1 MTCDVVVSVWHE
13 SGFVLLL
20 FHSASKRSAR
30 KSSMEDTKYC
40 GADSLNDAMN
50 RLFTARYARHAL
62 LRSGTRALSVRTH
75 LSAAPVSHVKFEAIR
90 FFSDATSKPEEQHET
105 EEQTETPAEHD
116 GTTVEDAEAPAPE
129 VSSTIVDELE
139 AQVKN
144 LKNQLLLSLADQE
157 NTRRIAKKDVESAR
171 KFAIKSFAKSLLETS
186 DNLERAL
193 HAVPDELLKDGD
205 GSDHGSV
212 DVRRVLVTLFEGIK
226 MTEDGLNKALESNG
240 LERFGE
246 VGEIFD
252 PNRHDAL
259 FEYPDATKTPGT
271 VGQVINTGFLLNKR
285 VLRPAEVGVIKE

>member
-1 MTCDVVVSVWHE
+1 
-13 SGFVLLL
+13 
-20 FHSASKRSAR
+20 
-30 KSSMEDTKYC
+30 MEDTKYC

-90 FFSDATSKPEEQHET
+90 FFSDATSKPEEQRET

-116 GTTVEDAEAPAPE
+116 GATVEDAEAPAPE